1 MNCQLTMIS
10 KPDMYSATAIFGADR
25 DFELD
30 SHCHFSCLLR
40 EWYFQTWDDPR
51 KLQPVSASFSGRCS
65 VDITKAVD
73 FGEGATPELQM
84 PRGGESDADEASFKA
99 PSLLNR
105 SPDVCQILPVITV
118 WICHLNLPVPSGKLT
133 VCDWT
138 WPSRNSESSHSKW
151 WICPYKSPFSHGF
164 PIIFP

>member
-1 MNCQLTMIS
+1 MIS

-40 EWYFQTWDDPR
+40 EWYFQAWDDQR
-51 KLQPVSASFSGRCS
+51 KVQPVSASFSGRCS

-84 PRGGESDADEASFKA
+84 PRGGESDADEAAEWSIGQCRKGSSFKA

-105 SPDVCQILPVITV
+105 SPDVCQILPVINYSMNV
-118 WICHLNLPVPSGKLT
+118 
-133 VCDWT
+133 
-138 WPSRNSESSHSKW
+138 
-151 WICPYKSPFSHGF
+151 
-164 PIIFP
+164 